1 MKTIPHSTPTLL
13 LAVLAAAAL
22 VSGCSKTAAITAAAA
37 PPMPTVTVAHPEKSV
52 VQDSIDYTG
61 RIEPSHS
68 VEVRSRVSGYLEAIK
83 FRDGQQ
89 VKVGDPLFVIDPRP
103 FLATRDRAQAALAQ
117 SMARQKLASAQFV
130 RLSRV
135 HEAGASSAEEL
146 DRARGEFESAQA
158 AVLASEADMRSSE
171 LELSFTTV
179 RAALSGKVSD
189 HRLDVGNYIAGGTAQ
204 GGVLTTI
211 VAQSPVRAVVEVSQ
225 ADFQRL
231 RQQKKF
237 PERVQ
242 LRVDGMEGTQSAP
255 LDFVDN
261 EISARSGTVR
271 LHATMGNAGKTVM
284 PGNFAHVHIPVG
296 APQERLLVPD
306 SVVQSDQTKKMVL
319 VLDATGKVA
328 AKRVEVGSLVDN
340 KRVVLSGLVA
350 EDRIIVSGAQRVRPG
365 DSVQVAKPANGG

>member
-1 MKTIPHSTPTLL
+1 MKIKPPYSPVLI
-13 LAVLAAAAL
+13 LAVFASAAL
-22 VSGCSKTAAITAAAA
+22 VSACSKTAAPTAAA

-52 VQDSIDYTG
+52 VQDAMDYTG
-61 RIEPSHS
+61 RMEPAHS

-89 VKVGDPLFVIDPRP
+89 VKAGDPLFIIDPRP
-103 FLATRDRAQAALAQ
+103 FVATRDRAQAAFAQ
-117 SMARQKLASAQFV
+117 AMARQKLASAQFA
-130 RLSRV
+130 RLSRI
-135 HEAGASSAEEL
+135 HEAGASSTEEL
-146 DRARGEFESAQA
+146 DRARSESETAQA
-158 AVLASEADMRSSE
+158 AVLAGQADLCSAE

-179 RAALSGKVSD
+179 RAALSGKISD
-189 HRLDVGNYIAGGTAQ
+189 HRVDVGNYIAGGTAQ

-211 VAQSPVRAVVEVSQ
+211 VAQSPVRAVVEVSE

-242 LRVDGMEGTQSAP
+242 WRVDGMAGAQSAP

-261 EISARSGTVR
+261 EISTRSGTVR
-271 LHATMGNAGKTVM
+271 LHATLGNADQAVV
-284 PGNFAHVHIPVG
+284 PGNFAHVRIPVG
-296 APQERLLVPD
+296 TPQERLLVPD
-306 SVVQSDQTKKMVL
+306 AIVQSDQTKKMVL
-319 VLDATGKVA
+319 VVDANGKVM

-340 KRVVLSGLVA
+340 KRVVLAGLLA
-350 EDRIIVSGAQRVRPG
+350 EDRVIVSGAQRVRPG

>member
-1 MKTIPHSTPTLL
+1 MKNIPPYSPVLI
-13 LAVLAAAAL
+13 LAVLASAAL
-22 VSGCSKTAAITAAAA
+22 VSGCSKTAASPAAV

-52 VQDSIDYTG
+52 VQDAMDYTG
-61 RIEPSHS
+61 RIEPAHS

-89 VKVGDPLFVIDPRP
+89 VKAGDPLFTIDPRP

-117 SMARQKLASAQFV
+117 AMARQKLASAQFA
-130 RLSRV
+130 RLSRI
-135 HEAGASSAEEL
+135 HEAGASSTEEL
-146 DRARGEFESAQA
+146 DRARSEFESAQA
-158 AVLASEADMRSSE
+158 TVLASEADLRSAE
-171 LELSFTTV
+171 VELSFTTV

-189 HRLDVGNYIAGGTAQ
+189 HRLDVGNYITGGTAQ

-211 VAQSPVRAVVEVSQ
+211 VAQSPVRAVVEVSE

-242 LRVDGMEGTQSAP
+242 LRVDGMAGTQSAP

-261 EISARSGTVR
+261 EISPRSGTVR
-271 LHATMGNAGKTVM
+271 LHATMGNTDQTVV
-284 PGNFAHVHIPVG
+284 PGNFAHVRIPVG

-306 SVVQSDQTKKMVL
+306 AVVQSDQTKKMVL
-319 VLDATGKVA
+319 VVDSSGKVM

-340 KRVVLSGLVA
+340 KRVVLAGLLA
-350 EDRIIVSGAQRVRPG
+350 EDRVIVSGAQRVRPG

>member
-1 MKTIPHSTPTLL
+1 MKIIPPYSPVLI
-13 LAVLAAAAL
+13 LAVLASAAL
-22 VSGCSKTAAITAAAA
+22 GSACTNTAATTAAAV

-52 VQDSIDYTG
+52 VQDAMDYTG
-61 RIEPSHS
+61 RIEPAHS

-89 VKVGDPLFVIDPRP
+89 VKAGDPLFIIDPRP

-117 SMARQKLASAQFV
+117 AIARQKLASAQFA
-130 RLSRV
+130 RLSRI

-211 VAQSPVRAVVEVSQ
+211 VAQSPVRAVVEVSE

-242 LRVDGMEGTQSAP
+242 LRVDGVVGPQSAP

-261 EISARSGTVR
+261 EISPRSGTVR
-271 LHATMGNAGKTVM
+271 LHATMGNADQAVV
-284 PGNFAHVHIPVG
+284 PGNFAHMRIPVG
-296 APQERLLVPD
+296 TPQEQLLVPD
-306 SVVQSDQTKKMVL
+306 AVVQSDQTKKMVL
-319 VLDATGKVA
+319 VVDANGKVM
-328 AKRVEVGSLVDN
+328 AKRVEVGNLVDN
-340 KRVVLSGLVA
+340 KRVVLAGLVA
-350 EDRIIVSGAQRVRPG
+350 EDRVIVSGAQRVRPG